1 MKKIIVFGATG
12 KIGAYFVDYCNSNLN
27 KKEFEIVAV
36 GRKNTDFFKKN
47 SIEYIQCDITNKSD
61 FNLLPADNVYAIVN
75 FTGILPAYIH
85 EFNPNLYVNTNIV
98 GSINILEY
106 ARKIKADRVLYT
118 QTWAVQ
124 SAYWGKT
131 EILSPTMPK
140 NYLYTGDHA
149 FYTITKDMIEESMKF
164 YYQEYG
170 IGAFVFRLP
179 NVYLYNPNKSYY
191 VDGIEKK
198 IGYRYMIDEASKG
211 HDIEMWGNPNSFK
224 DVLYVKDLC
233 QMMYKSMFV
242 NKKIG
247 VYNAGTGIR
256 TSLKNQ
262 IEGIIEVFS
271 PNLKSKIIE
280 RPDKSNYNSFVMDI
294 TNAKEELGYEPKYFY
309 KEYLNDY
316 KKEMT
321 LKRFDELWMK

>member
-1 MKKIIVFGATG
+1 MILKCG
-12 KIGAYFVDYCNSNLN
+12 
-27 KKEFEIVAV
+27 EI
-36 GRKNTDFFKKN
+36 
-47 SIEYIQCDITNKSD
+47 Q
-61 FNLLPADNVYAIVN
+61 
-75 FTGILPAYIH
+75 IH
-85 EFNPNLYVNTNIV
+85 L
-98 GSINILEY
+98 
-106 ARKIKADRVLYT
+106 R
-118 QTWAVQ
+118 
-124 SAYWGKT
+124 
-131 EILSPTMPK
+131 M
-140 NYLYTGDHA
+140 
-149 FYTITKDMIEESMKF
+149 FY
-164 YYQEYG
+164 
-170 IGAFVFRLP
+170 
-179 NVYLYNPNKSYY
+179 
-191 VDGIEKK
+191 
-198 IGYRYMIDEASKG
+198 
-211 HDIEMWGNPNSFK
+211 
-224 DVLYVKDLC
+224 
-233 QMMYKSMFV
+233 